1 MTRVVVA
8 INEKGRRIGDSHQ
21 RSRISNHDVDL
32 MRELREEHKLSYKE
46 LAEKFDVS
54 ESLVKQ
60 ICNYRIRSQTPVRW
74 KIIDVEGGE

>member
-32 MRELREEHKLSYKE
+32 MRELREEHRLSYKE

>member
-21 RSRISNHDVDL
+21 RARISNHDVDL
-32 MRELREEHKLSYKE
+32 MRELREEHGLSYKE

>member
-8 INEKGRRIGDSHQ
+8 INEKGRRIGDSHH

-32 MRELREEHKLSYKE
+32 MRELREEHRLSYKE

-60 ICNYRIRSQTPVRW
+60 ICNYRIRSQAPVRW